1 MTERAL
7 GIAGF
12 FGELETRVD
21 GARRSD
27 HARYQ
32 QFFVELNPILDA
44 VRKLDRELDRH
55 LARRFNVFDYMGQ
68 DRPAEALLSRIVAD
82 LLNPEARHGQGAS
95 LLRTLLGKLAAGRGV
110 PNPRPDFTKPVRVK
124 LERRIAENRRIDI
137 TVDLA
142 TEQGEWC
149 LAVENKPYAEDQPC
163 QVIDYLEYLEEKYGD
178 RFLLIFLSPRG
189 SGPSENSLP
198 QRELS
203 RWCERFA
210 VMPYWID
217 PSRAEREEESAGD
230 EGSLRDDVFADC
242 RTEFSLANWFA
253 ACRAQCEAERLR
265 WFLRDAE
272 VFCQQRFGGHSMATE
287 SDSGTI
293 RDYLFSNPNHLVT
306 AQAVWDVWLDVKADV
321 CRGFLK
327 HLRNEIHGRVHRELS
342 GIAPDIRVKY
352 VYAGEKRWSN
362 LLWLYREG
370 WQPWKNHTKHPPYEG
385 CTGIFMQS
393 EGPGPN
399 SWRWGVLH
407 PLDQS
412 NIAEIDKKRRTFLE
426 ERLLSH
432 LDPGRSDSWWPYVDS
447 VSGEFANWNTR
458 LPDLY
463 RESIDRPGPITEYYV
478 DGMMNLATKAIPI
491 IDEVERIKRSV
502 QLREQ

>member
-12 FGELETRVD
+12 FGELERRVD

-68 DRPAEALLSRIVAD
+68 DRPTEALLSRIVAD

-95 LLRTLLGKLAAGRGV
+95 LLRTLLDKLALERGL
-110 PNPRPDFTKPVRVK
+110 PKPGPDFTKPVNVK
-124 LERRIAENRRIDI
+124 LERHIPKDRRIDI
-137 TVDLA
+137 TVDFA
-142 TEQGEWC
+142 TEQGPWC
-149 LAVENKPYAEDQPC
+149 LAVENKPYAGDQPR
-163 QVIDYLEYLEEKYGD
+163 QVIDYLEYLKKEYGD

-203 RWCERFA
+203 QWCGRFA
-210 VMPYWID
+210 VMPYWVD
-217 PSRAEREEESAGD
+217 PGTAETEADSARD
-230 EGSLRDDVFADC
+230 EGSLREDVFAHY
-242 RTEFSLANWFA
+242 RTEFSLADWFA

-272 VFCQQRFGGHSMATE
+272 VFCRQRFGGHSMAT
-287 SDSGTI
+287 DGDAGTI
-293 RDYLFSNPNHLVT
+293 RDFLFSNPNHLIT
-306 AQAVWDVWLDVKADV
+306 AQAVWDVWPEVKEAV
-321 CRGFLK
+321 CRGFLE
-327 HLRNEIHGRVHRELS
+327 HLRKEVHGKVHKELS
-342 GIAPDIRVKY
+342 GIAPDLRVECKY
-352 VYAGEKRWSN
+352 VGERRWSN
-362 LLWLYREG
+362 FLWLYREE
-370 WQPWKNHTKHPPYEG
+370 WPLWKNHTNIPPYEG
-385 CTGIFMQS
+385 CTGIVMQS

-399 SWRWGVLH
+399 SWKWGVLH

-412 NIAEIDKKRRTFLE
+412 NMTEMDKARRTCLE
-426 ERLLSH
+426 ERLRSR
-432 LDPGRSDSWWPYVDS
+432 LDLGGSESWWPYVRS
-447 VSGEFANWNTR
+447 VSDEMVNWNSL
-458 LPDLY
+458 LPDLCQ
-463 RESIDRPGPITEYYV
+463 EWKDRGGPITEYYV
-478 DGMMNLATKAIPI
+478 TGIMDLATKAIPV
-491 IDEVERIKRSV
+491 IDEVERKR
-502 QLREQ
+502 

>member
-68 DRPAEALLSRIVAD
+68 DRPTEALLSRIVAD

-95 LLRTLLGKLAAGRGV
+95 LLRTLLDKLAAKRDV
-110 PNPRPDFTKPVRVK
+110 LKPDFTKPVRVK

-163 QVIDYLEYLEEKYGD
+163 QVIDYLEYLDKEYGGH
-178 RFLLIFLSPRG
+178 FLLIFLSPRG

-198 QRELS
+198 RRELS
-203 RWCERFA
+203 RWCGRFA

-217 PSRAEREEESAGD
+217 PSRAEREAESAGD
-230 EGSLRDDVFADC
+230 EGRLREDVFAHY
-242 RTEFSLANWFA
+242 RTEFSLADWFA

-272 VFCQQRFGGHSMATE
+272 VFCRQRFGGHSMTTD
-287 SDSGTI
+287 SDTGTI
-293 RDYLFSNPNHLVT
+293 RDFLFTNPNHLVT
-306 AQAVWDVWLDVKADV
+306 AQAVWNVWPDVKEAV
-321 CRGFLK
+321 CRGFLE
-327 HLRNEIHGRVHRELS
+327 HLRKEVHGRVQKELS
-342 GIAPDIRVKY
+342 GIAPDLRVEC
-352 VYAGEKRWSN
+352 VYGGERRFSN
-362 LLWLYREG
+362 FLWLYREE
-370 WQPWKNHTKHPPYEG
+370 WPLWKNHTNIPPYEG
-385 CTGIFMQS
+385 CTGIVMQS

-399 SWRWGVLH
+399 SWKWGVLH

-412 NIAEIDKKRRTFLE
+412 NMTEMDKARRTCLE
-426 ERLLSH
+426 ERLRSR
-432 LDPGRSDSWWPYVDS
+432 LDLGGSESWWPYVRS
-447 VSGEFANWNTR
+447 VSDEKVNWNSL
-458 LPDLY
+458 LPDLCQ
-463 RESIDRPGPITEYYV
+463 EWKDRGGPITEYYV
-478 DGMMNLATKAIPI
+478 TGIMDLATKAIPV
-491 IDEVERIKRSV
+491 IDEVERKR
-502 QLREQ
+502 